1 MKTLTAKIIALV
13 TATALILSLLI
24 GVLSIGTSRSI
35 TDRQSRENLLLMA
48 NEKARNIDIMLYAI
62 EQSVD
67 SLSELT
73 LSTITDFSLF
83 KSSDDY
89 VDECTAA
96 LETAAITL
104 AQNTQGARTIYV
116 RYNPEIAYP
125 TSGLFIVGE
134 GNDFETTVPTDFSM
148 YEPDDLA
155 HVGWYYIPVNAGAPI
170 WMDPYLN
177 ENIDVYMISYVVPI
191 YINGESVGIVG
202 MDIDFSVVEDIV
214 NSIEVYNSGYA
225 YLTNSSDDL
234 LVHRKYST
242 GTALSD
248 VDPAAAALLGDP
260 GKADTVDTSASMIN
274 LYTTLHNGM
283 KMALTVPR
291 SELFSDTQNMSVRII
306 LAIVVALV
314 IVIVV
319 ASIAGGRVAKPIRQV
334 TKIVQNTADFNFVS
348 TAGGDKLCSLKDETG
363 DMARAVRGMRNE
375 LRNIVN
381 LISTSSDTLNN
392 NIDNLLQSSE
402 RVNSMTENNSA
413 VIEELSAA
421 MMQTT
426 DGTDRIRETIIQLQQ
441 SAQAI
446 RSLSQDSQK
455 LSRDL
460 MKDAEN
466 LSNNAVEATNQT
478 QSMYDRVKKD
488 TEIAIEHSK
497 AVEKISQLTD
507 AISGISEQTNLLA
520 LNASIEAARAGEAGR
535 GFSVVA
541 TEISALA
548 GQTNHTVEN
557 INSMVNEVYTS
568 VSDMTKC
575 LNTLM
580 NFITEKILP
589 DYDNFESTAQKYL
602 QDTSVMDNGMNQVN
616 ESIRELV
623 GALDEISGTVTGIND
638 MVRESS
644 QGIQRIAEET
654 SDMAEETGSN
664 SQLATESKDTVQEL
678 FSIVGQFKL

>member
-96 LETAAITL
+96 LKTAALTL

-134 GNDFETTVPTDFSM
+134 GTEFETTVPTDFSM
-148 YEPDDLA
+148 YEPDDLT
-155 HVGWYYIPVNAGAPI
+155 HVGWYYIPVNAGEPI

-202 MDIDFSVVEDIV
+202 MDIDFSVVENIV

-225 YLTNSSDDL
+225 YLTNSTDNL
-234 LVHRKYST
+234 LVHREYPT

-260 GKADTVDTSASMIN
+260 GKVDTVDISASMIN

-291 SELFSDTQNMSVRII
+291 SELFADTQNMSVRIM
-306 LAIVVALV
+306 LAIIVALV

-319 ASIAGGRVAKPIRQV
+319 ASVAGGRVAKPIRQV
-334 TKIVQNTADFNFVS
+334 TKIVQNTADFNFAS

-426 DGTDRIRETIIQLQQ
+426 DGTDRIRETVMQLQQ
-441 SAQAI
+441 HAQAI
-446 RSLSQDSQK
+446 RGLSQDSQK

-466 LSNNAVEATNQT
+466 LSNNTVEATNQT
-478 QSMYDRVKKD
+478 QSMYEQVKKD

-548 GQTNHTVEN
+548 GQTNHTVES

-589 DYDNFESTAQKYL
+589 DYDNFKSIAQKYL
-602 QDTSVMDNGMNQVN
+602 QDTSVMDDGMNQVN

-654 SDMAEETGSN
+654 SDMAQETGSN

-678 FSIVGQFKL
+678 FSIVGQFKM

>member
-1 MKTLTAKIIALV
+1 MKTLTAKIITLV

-35 TDRQSRENLLLMA
+35 TDRQSQENLLLMA

-73 LSTITDFSLF
+73 LSTIADYSLF

-96 LETAAITL
+96 LETAALTL

-134 GNDFETTVPTDFSM
+134 GTDFETTVPTDFSM
-148 YEPDDLA
+148 YKPDDLT

-202 MDIDFSVVEDIV
+202 MDIDFSVVEDMV
-214 NSIEVYNSGYA
+214 NSIKVYNSGYA
-225 YLTNSSDDL
+225 YLTNSSDNL
-234 LVHRKYST
+234 LVHRQYTT

-260 GKADTVDTSASMIN
+260 DKVDTVDTSASMIN

-291 SELFSDTQNMSVRII
+291 SELFADTQNMSVRIV

-319 ASIAGGRVAKPIRQV
+319 ASVAGGRVAQPIRQV
-334 TKIVQNTADFNFVS
+334 TKIVQNTADFNFES

-363 DMARAVRGMRNE
+363 DMARAVRGMRSE

-413 VIEELSAA
+413 VIEEISAA

-426 DGTDRIRETIIQLQQ
+426 DGTDKIRETVMQLQQ

-455 LSRDL
+455 LSQDL

-466 LSNNAVEATNQT
+466 LSKNTVEATNQT
-478 QSMYDRVKKD
+478 KSMYEQVKKD
-488 TEIAIEHSK
+488 TEIAIEQSK

-548 GQTNHTVEN
+548 GQTNHTVES

-580 NFITEKILP
+580 DFITEKILP
-589 DYDNFESTAQKYL
+589 DYDNFKSIAQKYR
-602 QDTSVMDNGMNQVN
+602 QDTSVMDDGMNQVN
-616 ESIRELV
+616 ESIRELA

-664 SQLATESKDTVQEL
+664 SQLATESKDTVREL
-678 FSIVGQFKL
+678 FSIVGQFKM

>member
-35 TDRQSRENLLLMA
+35 TDRQSQENLLLMA
-48 NEKARNIDIMLYAI
+48 NENARNIDIMLYAI

-73 LSTITDFSLF
+73 LSTIADFPLF
-83 KSSDDY
+83 KTSDDY

-96 LETAAITL
+96 LETAALTL

-116 RYNPEIAYP
+116 RYNPEFAYP

-134 GNDFETTVPTDFSM
+134 GTDFETTIPTDFSM
-148 YEPDDLA
+148 YAPDDLT

-202 MDIDFSVVEDIV
+202 MDIDFSVVENMV

-225 YLTNSSDDL
+225 YLTNSSDNL
-234 LVHRKYST
+234 LVHREYAT
-242 GTALSD
+242 GTALAD
-248 VDPAAAALLGDP
+248 IDPAAAALLGDP
-260 GKADTVDTSASMIN
+260 GKVNTVDTSASMIN

-291 SELFSDTQNMSVRII
+291 SELFADTQNMTVRIV

-314 IVIVV
+314 IVIVISSV
-319 ASIAGGRVAKPIRQV
+319 AGGRVAKPIRQV
-334 TKIVQNTADFNFVS
+334 TKIVQNTADFNFES
-348 TAGGDKLCSLKDETG
+348 TAGGDRLCSLKDETG

-402 RVNSMTENNSA
+402 HVNSMTENNSA
-413 VIEELSAA
+413 VIEEISAA

-426 DGTDRIRETIIQLQQ
+426 DGTDKIRETVMLLQQ

-455 LSRDL
+455 LSQDL
-460 MKDAEN
+460 MKDADQ
-466 LSNNAVEATNQT
+466 LSKNTVEATNQT
-478 QSMYDRVKKD
+478 QSMYEQVKKD

-548 GQTNHTVEN
+548 GQTNHTVES

-580 NFITEKILP
+580 NFIAEKILP
-589 DYDNFESTAQKYL
+589 DYDNFKSIAQKYR
-602 QDTSVMDNGMNQVN
+602 QDTSVMGEGMNQVN

-623 GALDEISGTVTGIND
+623 SALDEISGTVTGIND

-654 SDMAEETGSN
+654 SDMAAETGSN

-678 FSIVGQFKL
+678 FSIVGQFKM